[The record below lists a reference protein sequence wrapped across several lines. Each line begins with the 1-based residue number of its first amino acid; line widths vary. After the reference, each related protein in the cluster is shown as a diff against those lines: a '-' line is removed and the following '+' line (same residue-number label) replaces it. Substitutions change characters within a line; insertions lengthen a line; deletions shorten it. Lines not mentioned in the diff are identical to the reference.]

1 MTAPKGVDIMEKQI
15 EKLMKTL
22 DISREEAIELINEDK
37 EIDRKKDSQVDDD
50 LSAEQKKAKKKYT
63 NVKRGVNA
71 YGKKTERVLKPDE
84 NKRFIIST
92 IAKALEECGMAINI
106 EITNP
111 QKLIEFSIESEDFK
125 IDLIRKRKK
134 KE

>member
-1 MTAPKGVDIMEKQI
+1 MEEQI
-15 EKLMKTL
+15 LKMMKTL
-22 DISREEAIELINEDK
+22 DISRQEAIELINEDK

-71 YGKKTERVLKPDE
+71 YGKKTERVIKPDE
-84 NKRFIIST
+84 NKRMIINI
-92 IAKALEECGMAINI
+92 IAKALEENGFALNVN
-106 EITNP
+106 ITNP
-111 QKLIEFSIESEDFK
+111 QKYISFSIGSEEFE
-125 IDLIRKRKK
+125 IDLKRKRKK

>member
-1 MTAPKGVDIMEKQI
+1 MYMEEQI
-15 EKLMKTL
+15 LKMMKTL
-22 DISREEAIELINEDK
+22 DITREEAIDLINEDR

-71 YGKKTERVLKPDE
+71 YGKKTERVIKPDE
-84 NKRFIIST
+84 NKRLIINI
-92 IAKALEECGMAINI
+92 IAKALEESGIAVNVN
-106 EITNP
+106 ITNP
-111 QKLIEFSIESEDFK
+111 QKYISFSIESEDFE
-125 IDLIRKRKK
+125 IDLKRKRKK

>member
-1 MTAPKGVDIMEKQI
+1 MEKQI

-22 DISREEAIELINEDK
+22 DITRDEAIELINEDK

-84 NKRFIIST
+84 NKRLIIST
-92 IAKALEECGMAINI
+92 IAKALEESGYAVNVN
-106 EITNP
+106 ITNP
-111 QKLIEFSIESEDFK
+111 QKYISFSIESEDFE
-125 IDLIRKRKK
+125 IDLKRKRKK

>member
-1 MTAPKGVDIMEKQI
+1 MYMEEQI
-15 EKLMKTL
+15 LKMMKTL
-22 DISREEAIELINEDK
+22 DITRDEAIELINEDK

-50 LSAEQKKAKKKYT
+50 LSEEQKKAKKKYT

-84 NKRFIIST
+84 NKRLIIDI
-92 IAKALEECGMAINI
+92 IANALKDCEIVSSVN
-106 EITNP
+106 ITNP
-111 QKLIEFSIESEDFK
+111 QKYITFNIESEDFE
-125 IDLIRKRKK
+125 IDLKRKRKK

>member
-1 MTAPKGVDIMEKQI
+1 MEEQI
-15 EKLMKTL
+15 LKLMKSL
-22 DISREEAIELINEDK
+22 DLTREEAIELINEDK

-84 NKRFIIST
+84 NKRMVIT
-92 IAKALEECGMAINI
+92 LLAQALEDSGQITKVNI
-106 EITNP
+106 DNP
-111 QKLIEFSIESEDFK
+111 QKYISFSIGSENFE
-125 IDLIRKRKK
+125 IDLKRKRNKK
-134 KE
+134 D

>member
-1 MTAPKGVDIMEKQI
+1 MEEQI
-15 EKLMKTL
+15 LKMMKTL
-22 DISREEAIELINEDK
+22 DISREEAIDLINEDK

>member
-1 MTAPKGVDIMEKQI
+1 MEEQI
-15 EKLMKTL
+15 LKMMKTL

-71 YGKKTERVLKPDE
+71 YGKKTERMLKPDE

>member
-1 MTAPKGVDIMEKQI
+1 MEKQI

-22 DISREEAIELINEDK
+22 DITRDEAIELINEDK
-37 EIDRKKDSQVDDD
+37 EIDRKSFSQIDDD
-50 LSAEQKKAKKKYT
+50 LTEEQKQAKKKYT

-84 NKRFIIST
+84 NKRMIINA
-92 IAKALEECGMAINI
+92 IAQALEKCENI
-106 EITNP
+106 QNVNITNP
-111 QKLIEFSIESEDFK
+111 QKYISFSIESEDFE
-125 IDLIRKRKK
+125 IDLKRKRKK

>member
-1 MTAPKGVDIMEKQI
+1 MEKQI

-22 DISREEAIELINEDK
+22 DITRDEAIELINEDK
-37 EIDRKKDSQVDDD
+37 EIDRKSFSQIDDD
-50 LSAEQKKAKKKYT
+50 LTEEQKQAKKKYT

-84 NKRFIIST
+84 NKRMIINA
-92 IAKALEECGMAINI
+92 IAQALEKCGNI
-106 EITNP
+106 QNVNITNP
-111 QKLIEFSIESEDFK
+111 QKYIVFSIESEDFE
-125 IDLIRKRKK
+125 IDLKRKRKK

>member
-1 MTAPKGVDIMEKQI
+1 MYMEEQI
-15 EKLMKTL
+15 LKMMKTL
-22 DISREEAIELINEDK
+22 DISREEAIDLINEDK

>member
-1 MTAPKGVDIMEKQI
+1 MYMEEQI
-15 EKLMKTL
+15 LKMMKTL

>member
-1 MTAPKGVDIMEKQI
+1 MYMEEQI
-15 EKLMKTL
+15 LKMMKTL

-50 LSAEQKKAKKKYT
+50 LSAEQKKAKKQYT

-71 YGKKTERVLKPDE
+71 YGKKTERVIKPDE
-84 NKRFIIST
+84 NKRMIINI
-92 IAKALEECGMAINI
+92 IAKALEESGFALNVN
-106 EITNP
+106 ITNP
-111 QKLIEFSIESEDFK
+111 QKYISFSIESEDFE
-125 IDLIRKRKK
+125 IDLKRKRKK

>member
-1 MTAPKGVDIMEKQI
+1 MEEQI
-15 EKLMKTL
+15 LKMMKTL

>member
-1 MTAPKGVDIMEKQI
+1 MYMEEQI
-15 EKLMKTL
+15 LKMMKTL

-84 NKRFIIST
+84 NKRMIIST
-92 IAKALEECGMAINI
+92 IAKALEESGLENVN
-106 EITNP
+106 ITNP
-111 QKLIEFSIESEDFK
+111 QKYITFSIESEDFE
-125 IDLIRKRKK
+125 IDLKRKRKK

>member
-1 MTAPKGVDIMEKQI
+1 MEKQI

-22 DISREEAIELINEDK
+22 DITRDEAIELINEDK
-37 EIDRKKDSQVDDD
+37 EIDRKSFSQIDDD
-50 LSAEQKKAKKKYT
+50 LTEEQKQAKKKYT

-84 NKRFIIST
+84 NKRMIINA
-92 IAKALEECGMAINI
+92 IAQALEKCGNI
-106 EITNP
+106 QNVNITNP
-111 QKLIEFSIESEDFK
+111 QKYISFSIESEDFE
-125 IDLIRKRKK
+125 IDLKRKRKK

>member
-1 MTAPKGVDIMEKQI
+1 MEKQI

-22 DISREEAIELINEDK
+22 DITRDEAIELINEDK

-84 NKRFIIST
+84 NKRLIIST
-92 IAKALEECGMAINI
+92 IAKALEEGGYAVNVN
-106 EITNP
+106 ITNP
-111 QKLIEFSIESEDFK
+111 QKYISFSIESEDFE
-125 IDLIRKRKK
+125 IDLKRKRKK

>member
-1 MTAPKGVDIMEKQI
+1 MEEQI
-15 EKLMKTL
+15 LKMMKTL
-22 DISREEAIELINEDK
+22 DISREEAIDLINEDR

-50 LSAEQKKAKKKYT
+50 LSEEQKKAKKKYT